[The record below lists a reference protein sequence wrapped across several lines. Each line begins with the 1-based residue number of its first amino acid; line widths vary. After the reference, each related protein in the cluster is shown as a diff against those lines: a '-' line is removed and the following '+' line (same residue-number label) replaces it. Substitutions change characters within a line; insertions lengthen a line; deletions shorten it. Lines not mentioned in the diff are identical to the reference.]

1 MLMEFPKI
9 FLSKLKN
16 TFVYRTLINNIIVI
30 SIAILLFF
38 LIYHNIFFLPLAVIY
53 SIYMYKKNKLFI
65 VITLL
70 MIIVLLFKINLY
82 NSNTDITVNGVI
94 KIDDV
99 IKYDKY
105 QKLIYKRT
113 YKRYII
119 YDFDNNDILPGDI
132 IDVVT
137 EKQIPLGERIEGS
150 FDYAKYLKNNHIYGI
165 YNLKEFKIL
174 KRNKY
179 NINIIKYKLN
189 SYINKK
195 FSNES
200 RVFLKALIIGDKN
213 DFDDEFLNSLIG
225 NGTIHLFAISGLHVG
240 IIIAILKK
248 ILELINI
255 KKNDLYISLFL
266 LLYLFITSFSPSIIR
281 AVIMYYLAVVNKK
294 LKLMLSSSDIISIT
308 FLFLIL
314 INPLYIYNNGFVL
327 SFSVSYFI
335 ILFSELIK
343 RKKNFYQGFLISLF
357 SNVFVLPIIINMNN
371 EINFLSPIV
380 NVLFISLMSTV
391 ILPFTFLVMVFPM
404 FAKMYESII
413 KCFIKISIFFNENVS
428 IKISF
433 ASLSNFSL
441 ALYYHLLISIL
452 YFFNSN
458 NRSIRKWL
466 IVVISIFIFFAS
478 VYSPTWK
485 ENEIIFFDLDEGD
498 STLIVDRDS
507 QCVAMIDTGTG
518 KNNEI
523 TKFLKRKGIKKID
536 YLFLTHNHNDHNGE
550 ASNIIKEINVNKIVV
565 SAYDNSDFGKT
576 NKTLI
581 VKKGDNI
588 SCGGISFNILHPN
601 KSYKDENDNSIIIH
615 TKIGKHYFLFLGDA
629 TKETENKLINQN
641 IKVDCIKIS
650 HHGSSTSTSPK
661 MIEALKP
668 KYAIIMAGR
677 VKKFGFPNKKTI
689 DTLNNFGVNIYRTDL
704 DYTIVYSYNK
714 DKAFFKKTRN
724 TDVH

>member
-99 IKYDKY
+99 IKYYKY

-113 YKRYII
+113 YKKYII

-404 FAKMYESII
+404 FVKMYESII
-413 KCFIKISIFFNENVS
+413 KCFIKISIFLNENVS

-441 ALYYHLLISIL
+441 ALYYYLLISIL

-523 TKFLKRKGIKKID
+523 TKFLKRKGIKK
-536 YLFLTHNHNDHNGE
+536 
-550 ASNIIKEINVNKIVV
+550 
-565 SAYDNSDFGKT
+565 
-576 NKTLI
+576 
-581 VKKGDNI
+581 
-588 SCGGISFNILHPN
+588 
-601 KSYKDENDNSIIIH
+601 
-615 TKIGKHYFLFLGDA
+615 
-629 TKETENKLINQN
+629 
-641 IKVDCIKIS
+641 
-650 HHGSSTSTSPK
+650 
-661 MIEALKP
+661 
-668 KYAIIMAGR
+668 
-677 VKKFGFPNKKTI
+677 
-689 DTLNNFGVNIYRTDL
+689 
-704 DYTIVYSYNK
+704 
-714 DKAFFKKTRN
+714 
-724 TDVH
+724 